1 MLMVDGYCVALQYVP
16 LVVEVC
22 TQVVEERGLA
32 NQGIYRVPGNSLAI
46 NNLVEELNRVSSL
59 VHVSCSLCCFKKYE

>member
-1 MLMVDGYCVALQYVP
+1 MLQYVP

-46 NNLVEELNRVSSL
+46 NNLVEDLNRVCNNVDPFIRLLMQAAL
-59 VHVSCSLCCFKKYE
+59 VFIVYEKCE

>member
-1 MLMVDGYCVALQYVP
+1 LALQYVP

-46 NNLVEELNRVSSL
+46 NNLVEDLNRVSNAA
-59 VHVSCSLCCFKKYE
+59 

>member
-1 MLMVDGYCVALQYVP
+1 MTSFGYRLLQFVP

-22 TQVVEERGLA
+22 VQVVEEHGLA

-46 NNLVEELNRVSSL
+46 NNLVEELNRVSNA
-59 VHVSCSLCCFKKYE
+59 V

>member
-1 MLMVDGYCVALQYVP
+1 VP

-22 TQVVEERGLA
+22 TQVVEEHGLA

-46 NNLVEELNRVSSL
+46 NNLVEELNRVSNAA
-59 VHVSCSLCCFKKYE
+59 